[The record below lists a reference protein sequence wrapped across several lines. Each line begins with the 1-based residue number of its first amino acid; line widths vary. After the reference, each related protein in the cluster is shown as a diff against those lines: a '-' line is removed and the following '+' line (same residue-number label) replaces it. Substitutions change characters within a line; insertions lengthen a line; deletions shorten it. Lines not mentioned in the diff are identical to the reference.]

1 MDESQQ
7 DKVYL
12 EKILHYL
19 KIHKPEKANEKE
31 AQRYLALMKGLA
43 EKLVGEDLEFME
55 LLLRAMSEAKAK
67 SGYKKKPGRPKK
79 RRISEIHKQA
89 ISEAN
94 KAHWAKRKAKSERQ
108 SGLKR
113 TLSFLLD
120 FLLWPI

>member
-43 EKLVGEDLEFME
+43 EKLVGEDLEFAE
-55 LLLRAMSEAKAK
+55 LLLRAMRGAKAG
-67 SGYKKKPGRPKK
+67 SD
-79 RRISEIHKQA
+79 S
-89 ISEAN
+89 
-94 KAHWAKRKAKSERQ
+94 AKENDNGQNSN
-108 SGLKR
+108 
-113 TLSFLLD
+113 
-120 FLLWPI
+120 